1 MSHCVSKVAT
11 IDILPTYKR
20 ACSGAVETRSPHNRK
35 PRVRFQTRCVFRF
48 VKVSRFTYCTRRLA
62 NPTSL
67 GVRKSHVCP
76 SIMNP
81 HPGNL
86 PVRFPIDYTDVKQKS
101 ESIYLAT
108 HPSLSLA

>member
-1 MSHCVSKVAT
+1 MLTFIH
-11 IDILPTYKR
+11 LG

-35 PRVRFQTRCVFRF
+35 PRVRSQTRCVFRF
-48 VKVSRFTYCTRRLA
+48 VKVSRFTYCTRRLT

-86 PVRFPIDYTDVKQKS
+86 PVRFPIDYPDVKQQS
-101 ESIYLAT
+101 ESI
-108 HPSLSLA
+108 SLFSHASFPLPRMSLYSM